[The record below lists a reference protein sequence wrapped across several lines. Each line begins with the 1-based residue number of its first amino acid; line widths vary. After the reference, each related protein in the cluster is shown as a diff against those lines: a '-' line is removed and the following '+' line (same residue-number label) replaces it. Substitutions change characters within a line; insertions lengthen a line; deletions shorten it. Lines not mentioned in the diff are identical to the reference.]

1 MGGLATFPQVL
12 GWDLAGSVAAV
23 GENVS
28 QWSVGDPVL
37 GFSAQ
42 LAGRAI
48 ARKSRRPRNNGNKM
62 ATHCHF
68 IIHLRHLGVKGM
80 LIATVMP
87 KERERQ

>member
-12 GWDLAGSVAAV
+12 CWDLAGTVAAV

-48 ARKSRRPRNNGNKM
+48 ARKFRPP
-62 ATHCHF
+62 A
-68 IIHLRHLGVKGM
+68 
-80 LIATVMP
+80 
-87 KERERQ
+87 Q